1 MLYFLHQFKGFK
13 DLLHANILT
22 TVPFADDQVVMTAT
36 ENSLQKLLH
45 MLPKTASMYKF
56 TTFAAETKI
65 LTLTGKELVRAKI
78 PYLPYIRRI
87 FS

>member
-1 MLYFLHQFKGFK
+1 MLYFLRQFKGS

-45 MLPKTASMYKF
+45 MLPKTASMYCNEFAGSIPRWNIITLKVQY
-56 TTFAAETKI
+56 TTVKHSRQLF
-65 LTLTGKELVRAKI
+65 
-78 PYLPYIRRI
+78 
-87 FS
+87 